1 MKEIKFRAWDK
12 EKKRMLFFDM
22 KPKIDY
28 ILSEYGGIDSFGMII
43 ESKKFHYDYLDED
56 DFWENKNPFMQFT
69 GIKDNTK
76 WEQLKPEEQKAWV
89 ESGKTKEQWKGK
101 EIYEGDII
109 RCGDYIEDANAY
121 NEWQSEV
128 VWNNEQGMWQGIDGE
143 RNEIIGNIYES
154 NIEELK

>member
-1 MKEIKFRAWDK
+1 MREIKFRAWDK
-12 EKKRMLFFDM
+12 V
-22 KPKIDY
+22 
-28 ILSEYGGIDSFGMII
+28 
-43 ESKKFHYDYLDED
+43 SKKILYQESLAILTNGKVIITAPKVLDVNQKDETYLDRTGE
-56 DFWENKNPFMQFT
+56 FEIQQFT
-69 GIKDNTK
+69 GLLDK
-76 WEQLKPEEQKAWV
+76 
-89 ESGKTKEQWKGK
+89 KGK